1 MADASQT
8 VPGDFNALYDDTT
21 RVARGGAPPTLRAAQ
36 PAIARMTNEVP
47 NISVHL
53 DEATQ
58 NPVQVTVA
66 QGPEVRGATRLST
79 RAAAS
84 PEAAA
89 RQFIEDRA
97 DLWQLN
103 NDDIATVNVVS
114 VSSTGLPTVRML
126 QKVDGV
132 EVFQSDMTAAV
143 GADNNVISVSGQLFH
158 GAAGAPH
165 RAEARAAAAP
175 GAGTRELQ
183 AEEAIAKAASDLTG
197 HPYKPTDFKPAKAPT
212 DSGSYR
218 FYACKWKVPLAK
230 KEEAEEAQP
239 NNARRLQHRRCSS
252 GRFGSRTCCSRSAMA
267 SSSAAI
273 LSNSG
278 SRDYPPFSYVVDA
291 IDAPDILFRKNLTS
305 PHRIQVPGAQYR
317 RRAVPSGGR
326 TRAGHAAPDRH
337 AERLSGGDHSGETD
351 RDRKPAA
358 RPALAAVKRHTD
370 ARQQLH
376 RLRRSERHR
385 CAGRQQCRRQ
395 GHRPAHLRLQIRSR
409 QVRRPTPRT
418 CRTASSACS
427 FT

>member
-66 QGPEVRGATRLST
+66 QGPEVRGATGLTT

-89 RQFIEDRA
+89 RQFIKDRA

-143 GADNNVISVSGQLFH
+143 GADNNLISVSGQLFH

-175 GAGTRELQ
+175 GAGTR
-183 AEEAIAKAASDLTG
+183 
-197 HPYKPTDFKPAKAPT
+197 
-212 DSGSYR
+212 
-218 FYACKWKVPLAK
+218 
-230 KEEAEEAQP
+230 
-239 NNARRLQHRRCSS
+239 RLQHRHCSS
-252 GRFGSRTCCSRSAMA
+252 GRFGSRMCYSRSAIA

-278 SRDYPPFSYVVDA
+278 LRDCRPSAMSSMPSTRRISCSARICDPASHSSTGCTTPAIRCFVRRTDPRRGRRTPPA
-291 IDAPDILFRKNLTS
+291 
-305 PHRIQVPGAQYR
+305 
-317 RRAVPSGGR
+317 GR
-326 TRAGHAAPDRH
+326 TVFRQRPFRRHWSPSKACCPTGH
-337 AERLSGGDHSGETD
+337 GC
-351 RDRKPAA
+351 
-358 RPALAAVKRHTD
+358 
-370 ARQQLH
+370 RQTPH
-376 RLRRSERHR
+376 
-385 CAGRQQCRRQ
+385 GRV
-395 GHRPAHLRLQIRSR
+395 ATTAS
-409 QVRRPTPRT
+409 PTPISPAPMRRVET
-418 CRTASSACS
+418 MLTAR
-427 FT
+427 